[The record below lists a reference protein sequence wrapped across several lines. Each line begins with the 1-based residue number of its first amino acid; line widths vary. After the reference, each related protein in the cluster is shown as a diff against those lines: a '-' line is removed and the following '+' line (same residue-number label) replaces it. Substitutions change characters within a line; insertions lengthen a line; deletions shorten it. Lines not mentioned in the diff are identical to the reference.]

1 MYTSH
6 GVTWIQSHISLVSKI
21 PIKMHSYGT
30 VCTSLYCYD
39 KEILKAWS
47 IVNVRWQIWENKN
60 MTWISSYIESQCLN
74 DKNNGAEHD
83 QVPIKTSWID
93 FWRRT
98 SLLISL
104 GMAIPWTGKIYSPS
118 SKEPGDGCASSIHG
132 TAALVCQSLHSSP
145 ALSLHTSYF
154 RGAET
159 PAHFIDRWH
168 LPIEFSHHYRWKMVE
183 NWISLGWEPLR
194 LDRELCNIRTKTT
207 FT

>member
-104 GMAIPWTGKIYSPS
+104 GMAIPWTGKIYSPVQKS
-118 SKEPGDGCASSIHG
+118 LVMDVRAAFTGRQLLCVRAFIHHLLSPFIPH
-132 TAALVCQSLHSSP
+132 TLEEQRLLRILLTDDTCQ
-145 ALSLHTSYF
+145 
-154 RGAET
+154 
-159 PAHFIDRWH
+159 
-168 LPIEFSHHYRWKMVE
+168 
-183 NWISLGWEPLR
+183 
-194 LDRELCNIRTKTT
+194 
-207 FT
+207 